1 MNLLVGILSADR
13 LSKMT
18 SEEMANDDV
27 KKQREKFVKEGIDS
41 AQLAK
46 VEVSICFYLVLMD
59 NVYPIFI
66 LEMFI
71 NVSNFSFFSVLI
83 FLFLV
88 IQTFLQIFLFFSPDT

>member
-27 KKQREKFVKEGIDS
+27 KKQREKFVKEGIDN

-46 VEVSICFYLVLMD
+46 VEVSIYLYSVIMD
-59 NVYPIFI
+59 NFYPIFI
-66 LEMFI
+66 LEI
-71 NVSNFSFFSVLI
+71 FS
-83 FLFLV
+83 
-88 IQTFLQIFLFFSPDT
+88 